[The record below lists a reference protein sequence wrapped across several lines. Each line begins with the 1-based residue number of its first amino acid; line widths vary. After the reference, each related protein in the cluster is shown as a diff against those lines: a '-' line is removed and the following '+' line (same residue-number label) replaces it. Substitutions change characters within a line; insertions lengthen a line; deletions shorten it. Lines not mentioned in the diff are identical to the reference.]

1 MNRIKFFIQ
10 KNWVLI
16 GWLFAFVVDNAFGIL
31 ANSGLTHLQIE
42 LIKGFGAALY
52 AYLWTSKHNLKIA
65 LKNFKLDAKNN
76 N

>member
-65 LKNFKLDAKNN
+65 LKNFNFNAKNN
-76 N
+76 D